1 MRCRRRRRLPPSPPP
16 HFQDQ
21 VDRLACHSAV
31 GSAGG
36 LTARCLY
43 PQIDTFTLARR
54 NPPPSWVHVDT
65 SGSTRPVQTYGH
77 TTTMLPTTALGGKH
91 VLATIGGV
99 MYGGYQG
106 DVGDLSLL
114 EFRCV

>member
-1 MRCRRRRRLPPSPPP
+1 
-16 HFQDQ
+16 
-21 VDRLACHSAV
+21 
-31 GSAGG
+31 
-36 LTARCLY
+36 
-43 PQIDTFTLARR
+43 
-54 NPPPSWVHVDT
+54 
-65 SGSTRPVQTYGH
+65 VQTYGH